1 MHLLLDADAGVHR
14 LEDGI
19 VGVIV
24 DVPDLQHILDLIGA
38 EQRGILVLSGGR
50 RPELGGVEVDSDL
63 AVLVGCIGDIGLVRA
78 AAVHTA
84 AVLTDTRGLAV
95 IAVLE
100 HAAPEGDLCI
110 GQGGA
115 VGLQQRQVHLG
126 RLAQGGGVQWVELEH
141 GGILLAGLEVLLIDS
156 AHVLVVLPHVARA
169 EPHVAGNSVG
179 LIEGQHALFVGGGRL
194 LLSLAVHI
202 AQGGLL
208 GGGYLEEVE
217 LVAQGGDGYR
227 HRVGHA
233 GLGVGG
239 GDGGCAVHGG
249 GEGHGGAR
257 QVGLVGKEVDVLVET
272 ALLVVHR
279 HHVAVGGLPL
289 DAVQVGVPVVLP
301 VVDAHVLH
309 EAQLLPQLH
318 DGSGAGGQI
327 AAGAVHQGGVVQ
339 ADGADVFPLAVQD
352 LQGVA
357 VVDVQGEGVGAGG
370 VAAHV
375 GHGEHHLI
383 GVL

>member
-19 VGVIV
+19 VGVIRN
-24 DVPDLQHILDLIGA
+24 VPDLQHILDLVRG
-38 EQRGILVLSGGR
+38 EQRGGHGLPGRR

-63 AVLVGCIGDIGLVRA
+63 AVLVGCNGDVGLVRA

-194 LLSLAVHI
+194 LLSVAVHI

-217 LVAQGGDGYR
+217 LVAQGGDVYR
-227 HRVGHA
+227 HRVGHV

-257 QVGLVGKEVDVLVET
+257 QVGLVAEEADVLVET

-279 HHVAVGGLPL
+279 HHVVVVGGPL
-289 DAVQVGVPVVLP
+289 DAVQIGVPAVFLM
-301 VVDAHVLH
+301 VDVYILDQ
-309 EAQLLPQLH
+309 AQGLPQIH
-318 DGSGAGGQI
+318 DGGGICRQR
-327 AAGAVHQGGVVQ
+327 ATDLGGVVHGQ
-339 ADGADVFPLAVQD
+339 GLAQVLSIAVLEPQS
-352 LQGVA
+352 VA
-357 VVDVQGEGVGAGG
+357 VIDV
-370 VAAHV
+370 
-375 GHGEHHLI
+375 
-383 GVL
+383 